1 MSRPVAIGVIG
12 CGRVTERY
20 YLPAFARLPEMRV
33 VAVADCSQERSDLVA
48 SRLRSCQTF
57 ESAEALF
64 DGAAVEGIVIAT
76 PPQTHMTIAD
86 SALRR
91 GLAVFIE
98 KPLARSDGEGNGLQ
112 SLEALSDHRVMI
124 GFNRRYWDPV
134 RHLREV
140 LLGQRQTPGIRARLV
155 MAGNPQTWSAIS
167 DGCDALDDQGCH
179 QLDLVRYL
187 FDREVIAVSA
197 RWTDPQ
203 SITMRVTFSD
213 GAVADCVAMH
223 NASPQE
229 SISVDCGGRRYHI
242 RRGSERVQ
250 PAQGRARAAL
260 DVLDTW
266 HRRLR
271 GRRSSLR
278 RSYEEQ
284 FRQFARGIRSGAV
297 LEPSL
302 ADGIAALRM
311 AQAAR
316 RSAAE
321 GGKEIAI

>member
-1 MSRPVAIGVIG
+1 M
-12 CGRVTERY
+12 
-20 YLPAFARLPEMRV
+20 
-33 VAVADCSQERSDLVA
+33 
-48 SRLRSCQTF
+48 
-57 ESAEALF
+57 
-64 DGAAVEGIVIAT
+64 IAT
-76 PPQTHMTIAD
+76 PPETHLAIA
-86 SALRR
+86 ALAVRR

-98 KPLARSDGEGNGLQ
+98 KPLARSDGTGNGLH
-112 SLEALSDHRVMI
+112 SLEGLSNRLVMM

-134 RHLREV
+134 RRLRDI
-140 LLGQRQTPGIRARLV
+140 LRGQRQTPDIRARLV
-155 MAGNPQTWSAIS
+155 MAGNPQTWGAIS
-167 DGCDALDDQGCH
+167 GGGDALDDQGCH

-187 FDREVIAVSA
+187 FDREVLAVSA
-197 RWTDPQ
+197 RWTDSQ
-203 SITMRVTFSD
+203 SITMRVALA
-213 GAVADCVAMH
+213 GGVVAECVAAH

-229 SISVDCGGRRYHI
+229 SIEVDCGGRSYRI

-260 DVLDTW
+260 DVVDTW

-284 FRQFARGIRSGAV
+284 FRQFARGIRSGAA
-297 LEPSL
+297 LKPGL

-316 RSAAE
+316 RSAAQ
-321 GGKEIAI
+321 GGAGVGV